1 MVLKKASA
9 IASNP
14 NTAQAVRGLQEWLT
28 LLDSQDTDERRL
40 AARALGEYSV
50 ATPALLNAL
59 AREKS
64 IRVKGAILVSLQC
77 IGGHRVLE
85 GLLPFLRSENAAL
98 RNGVIEIL
106 QGMPEEI
113 GEYIKDLLH
122 DHDSDVRIFA
132 IDILQTLA
140 HPDSPNWLID
150 VILHDKHINV
160 VATAIDRLTEIGT
173 PEMLPAISAVKA
185 RFPGEPYIEFV
196 VNLAVKRLTEE

>member
-14 NTAQAVRGLQEWLT
+14 NTAPAVRGLQEWLT

-64 IRVKGAILVSLQC
+64 IRVKGAILVSLQS

-85 GLLPFLRSENAAL
+85 GLLPFLRSESAAL

-113 GEYIKDLLH
+113 GEYINDLLH

>member
-1 MVLKKASA
+1 
-9 IASNP
+9 
-14 NTAQAVRGLQEWLT
+14 
-28 LLDSQDTDERRL
+28 
-40 AARALGEYSV
+40 
-50 ATPALLNAL
+50 
-59 AREKS
+59 
-64 IRVKGAILVSLQC
+64 VSLQC